1 MSGHSKWAQIKRQK
15 GANDTKR
22 GQIFTKLARE
32 ITIAARQGGGD
43 PDANFRLRLAV
54 QRARGMNMPADNINR
69 AIARATGTGDDGRS
83 LDEVIYEGYGAGGV
97 AIFVEVLT
105 DNRNRTVAELRNV
118 FTRGG
123 GNLGESG
130 SVGWIFE
137 PRGLLVVPTNG
148 ADVDEL
154 TLVAIDAGAVEVNP
168 DETSVEIYTEV
179 DQLEAVRKVL
189 EASGLTIE
197 TADRVFVPKT
207 QVTLD
212 VEKTTQVLRMVERL
226 EDLDDVQNVYS
237 NICLTPELLATLA
250 A

>member
-22 GQIFTKLARE
+22 GQVFTKLARE
-32 ITIAARQGGGD
+32 ITIAARSGGGD
-43 PDANFRLRLAV
+43 ADANFRLRLAV
-54 QRARGMNMPADNINR
+54 QRARGMNMPADNIQR
-69 AIARATGTGDDGRS
+69 AIARATGVGDDGTS
-83 LDEVIYEGYGAGGV
+83 LEEVIYEGYGAGGV
-97 AIFVEVLT
+97 AIFLEVLT

-130 SVGWIFE
+130 SVAWIFE
-137 PRGLLVVPTNG
+137 PRGLLTVPVG
-148 ADVDEL
+148 GVDLDEL
-154 TLVAIDAGAVEVNP
+154 TLTAIDAGAVDVTS
-168 DETSVEIYTEV
+168 DETIIEIYSEV
-179 DQLEAVRKVL
+179 EGLDALRRTLEAT
-189 EASGLTIE
+189 GMMIE

-207 QVTLD
+207 QVALD
-212 VEKTTQVLRMVERL
+212 AETSARVLRMVERL

-237 NICLTPELLATLA
+237 NIFLSPELLAELA

>member
-1 MSGHSKWAQIKRQK
+1 MAGHSKWAQIKRQK

-32 ITIAARQGGGD
+32 ITIATRQGGGD

-69 AIARATGTGDDGRS
+69 AIARATGTGDDATS

-123 GNLGESG
+123 GNLGETG

-154 TLVAIDAGAVEVNP
+154 TLGAIDAGAVDVNA
-168 DETSVEIYTEV
+168 DVTSVEIYTEV

-189 EASGLTIE
+189 EAGGLTID

-212 VEKTTQVLRMVERL
+212 VEKTKQVLRMVERL

-237 NICLTPELLATLA
+237 NICLTPDLLATLA

>member
-32 ITIAARQGGGD
+32 ITIAARQGGGA

-69 AIARATGTGDDGRS
+69 AIARATGTGDDGSS

-154 TLVAIDAGAVEVNP
+154 TLVAIDAGAVDVNL

>member
-43 PDANFRLRLAV
+43 PDTNFRLRLAV

-69 AIARATGTGDDGRS
+69 AIARATGTGDDGSS

-97 AIFVEVLT
+97 AIFLEVLT

-148 ADVDEL
+148 SDVDEL
-154 TLVAIDAGAVEVNP
+154 TLVAIDAGAVDVNP
-168 DETSVEIYTEV
+168 DETS
-179 DQLEAVRKVL
+179 
-189 EASGLTIE
+189 
-197 TADRVFVPKT
+197 
-207 QVTLD
+207 
-212 VEKTTQVLRMVERL
+212 LRQSARSLRPVG
-226 EDLDDVQNVYS
+226 
-237 NICLTPELLATLA
+237 
-250 A
+250 

>member
-43 PDANFRLRLAV
+43 PDTNFRLRLAV

-69 AIARATGTGDDGRS
+69 AIARATGTGDDGSS

-97 AIFVEVLT
+97 AIFLEVLT

-148 ADVDEL
+148 SDVDEL
-154 TLVAIDAGAVEVNP
+154 TLVAIDAGAVDVNP
-168 DETSVEIYTEV
+168 DETSLEIYTEV

-207 QVTLD
+207 QVTLG

>member
-1 MSGHSKWAQIKRQK
+1 MSGHSKWSQIKRQK

-32 ITIAARQGGGD
+32 ITIAARQGGAD
-43 PDANFRLRLAV
+43 PDTNFRLRLAV

-69 AIARATGTGDDGRS
+69 AIARATGTGDDGSS

-123 GNLGESG
+123 GNLGETG

-154 TLVAIDAGAVEVNP
+154 TLVAIDAGAVDVNV

-189 EASGLTIE
+189 EAGGLTID

-226 EDLDDVQNVYS
+226 EDLDDVQNV
-237 NICLTPELLATLA
+237 
-250 A
+250 

>member
-1 MSGHSKWAQIKRQK
+1 LADPGQGISA
-15 GANDTKR
+15 ANDGAVAINRSGGALPADPIMATGLIRLAQAAQQLGAGGSLKR
-22 GQIFTKLARE
+22 GL
-32 ITIAARQGGGD
+32 
-43 PDANFRLRLAV
+43 V
-54 QRARGMNMPADNINR
+54 H
-69 AIARATGTGDDGRS
+69 
-83 LDEVIYEGYGAGGV
+83 GAGGV

-154 TLVAIDAGAVEVNP
+154 TLVAIDAGAVDVNP

>member
-1 MSGHSKWAQIKRQK
+1 MAGHSKWAQIKRQK

-32 ITIAARQGGGD
+32 ITIATRQGGGD

-69 AIARATGTGDDGRS
+69 AIARATGTGDDATS

-123 GNLGESG
+123 GNLGETG

-154 TLVAIDAGAVEVNP
+154 TLGAIDAGAVDVNA
-168 DETSVEIYTEV
+168 DMTSVEIYTEV

-189 EASGLTIE
+189 EAGGLTID

-212 VEKTTQVLRMVERL
+212 VEKTKQVLRMVERL

-237 NICLTPELLATLA
+237 NICLTPDLLATLA